1 LLAEEVE
8 VQTVKLVRLVPD
20 GPGLEAPGEGDR
32 TLALL
37 RRRLPFLLLVVL
49 PVLLSAVYFFLLAA
63 PRYQSEVKFVVRTP
77 STAVASELA
86 SIVQGS
92 SGVSRAN
99 DDAFIAKEYMLSRD
113 AIQQLLVKVDL
124 LGLFGKAGLDPWW
137 RYPGF
142 LRAPD
147 AESLQKQYKRF
158 VSVDYDSSSGIS
170 TLTAQGYEA
179 ADAQRLASALLDL
192 TEVFLNGLNGRAQ
205 NDAVQNAVRD
215 VTAAQQR
222 AYAALD
228 AVTSFRNRETVL
240 DPTLSSTGIVQ
251 SISALSLE
259 LSSAN
264 ARLAELLTNTPQS
277 PEIATLRTR
286 IAALQAQV
294 AKQRQQ
300 LGGNSDSL
308 APRIATYQRL
318 LLDQTFAEKAF
329 TSALAALEAARMEAS
344 RQRIFLERVTAPDLP
359 DAPAYPYRVASVLAT
374 LAGALACWRV
384 VTAIFFDTQ
393 EHHKR

>member
-1 LLAEEVE
+1 LLAQEVE
-8 VQTVKLVRLVPD
+8 VQTVKLVRLAPE
-20 GPGLEAPGEGDR
+20 GGLDAPVEPQRR
-32 TLALL
+32 TNALL
-37 RRRLPFLLLVVL
+37 RRLPFLLLVVL
-49 PVLLSAVYFFLLAA
+49 PVLVSALYFFLLAA

-77 STAVASELA
+77 STAAASELA
-86 SIVQGS
+86 AFVQGS

-113 AIQQLLVKVDL
+113 AMEQLLAKVDL

-137 RYPGF
+137 RYPGLF
-142 LRAPD
+142 RSPN
-147 AESLQKQYKRF
+147 AESLQKQYLRF

-170 TLTAQGYEA
+170 TLTAQGYEP
-179 ADAQRLASALLDL
+179 ADAQRLANALLDI
-192 TEVFLNGLNGRAQ
+192 TEVFLNGLNTRAQ

-215 VTAAQQR
+215 VASAQQR

-228 AVTSFRNRETVL
+228 AVTSFRNREAVL
-240 DPTLSSTGIVQ
+240 DPTLSSTGVVQ

-259 LSSAN
+259 TSTTN

-286 IAALQAQV
+286 IAALQAQI
-294 AKQRQQ
+294 ARQRQQ
-300 LGGNSDSL
+300 LGGTSDSL
-308 APRIATYQRL
+308 APRIAEYQRL
-318 LLDQTFAEKAF
+318 LLEQTFAEKAF
-329 TSALAALEAARMEAS
+329 TTALAALETARLEAS

-359 DAPAYPYRVASVLAT
+359 DAPAYPYRLACVLAT
-374 LAGALACWRV
+374 LAGALALWRV
-384 VTAIFFDTQ
+384 TTALFFDTQ